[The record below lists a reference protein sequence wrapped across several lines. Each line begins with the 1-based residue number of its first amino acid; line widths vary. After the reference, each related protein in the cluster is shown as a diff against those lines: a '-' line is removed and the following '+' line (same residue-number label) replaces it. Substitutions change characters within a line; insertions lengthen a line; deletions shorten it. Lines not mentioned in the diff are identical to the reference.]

1 MGLNCPSSKKGG
13 CLQTVSYYIEKMF
26 KILNTLIIFL
36 MLSTNAYSAAGAQS
50 DGGNEGNISK
60 YEKGHKLVLSAK
72 YLEKKADKFLKK
84 GNSKKAEKNLAKAEK
99 KYGKAFKLFLQ
110 SNKEKPNDPDTL
122 NYLGFSSRKLGNFIE
137 AEKYYLSGL
146 RIKPNHK
153 RINQYLGELYLNTD
167 RKDKAIEQLNILK
180 SCNCKEYDQLNNLI
194 EGKIVSKY

>member
-1 MGLNCPSSKKGG
+1 MVLNCPFSKKGG

-26 KILNTLIIFL
+26 KILNTLIVFL
-36 MLSTNAYSAAGAQS
+36 MLSTNAYSAAGAQP
-50 DGGNEGNISK
+50 DGGNESNISK

-84 GNSKKAEKNLAKAEK
+84 GNSKKAEKNLAKAQK
-99 KYGKAFKLFLQ
+99 KYGRAFKLFLQ